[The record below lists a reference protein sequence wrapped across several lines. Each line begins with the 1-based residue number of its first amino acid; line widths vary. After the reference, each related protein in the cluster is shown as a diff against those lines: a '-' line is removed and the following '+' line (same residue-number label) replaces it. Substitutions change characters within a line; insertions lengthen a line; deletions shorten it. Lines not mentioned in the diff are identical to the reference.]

1 MGSPWEGEAR
11 DLLEAAVRRHGG
23 WDAWQEHQGVTLR
36 PTSLTGLLPVI
47 KGVGRTFPVPP
58 RIDVRPHQ
66 RAATFFDYPRPG
78 WRGDYTDG
86 KLAITDDRGS
96 AVVSIADPRPAFR
109 GLRKLRR
116 WTPADALYF
125 FGYALTHYH
134 SLPFTLAEGRPL
146 ALRRTSHEGRSLTG
160 IEVELPAALHT
171 HCRRQ
176 TFYFEPD
183 GLLRRHDYVADI
195 VGWWA
200 RGAHLWSDFVIAGGI
215 EIAQRRRVVG
225 RLGRRATPFAV
236 LRAELAVDPSCS

>member
-1 MGSPWEGEAR
+1 MGMPWEGEAR
-11 DLLEAAVRRHGG
+11 ELLEAAVRRHGG
-23 WDAWQEHQGVTLR
+23 WDAWEKLQAVSLR
-36 PTSLTGLLPVI
+36 PKSVTGLLPGI
-47 KGVGRTFPVPP
+47 KGVGRTFPVPA
-58 RIDVRPHQ
+58 RIEIRPHQ

-86 KLAITDDRGS
+86 KLAITDDRGTAIES
-96 AVVSIADPRPAFR
+96 TPDPRPTFR

-125 FGYALTHYH
+125 FGYALTHYY
-134 SLPFTLAEGRPL
+134 SLPFTLVEGRPL
-146 ALRRTSHEGRSLTG
+146 ALRWAWYERRRLRG

-176 TFYFEPD
+176 TFYFEED
-183 GLLRRHDYVADI
+183 GLLRRHDYVAEI

-200 RGAHLWSDFVIAGGI
+200 RGAHLWSDFVTAGGI

-225 RLGRRATPFAV
+225 RLGRRATSFTV
-236 LRAELAVDPSCS
+236 LSAELAVER